1 MHFTHAIV
9 RAPAPNFAAGVTMA
23 ELGAPDVP
31 RALAEH
37 AAYCQALEQCGL
49 TLSWLPED
57 AAHPDSTFVED
68 TAVITPHVAV
78 LTRPGHP
85 SRLGEAASIEPALA
99 SRFALQR
106 IVAPGTVDGG
116 DICEAGTHF
125 FIGVAERTNE
135 SGGKQLAAFLDAA
148 GHTTSLVHFTMGP
161 GLLHLKSGVSWVG
174 GRDLVIVES
183 LASHPA
189 FAGWN
194 LLRVPVGEE
203 YAANC
208 VRVNDRV
215 LVPMGFPKTEALL
228 RAHGYDPLPLDMSEF
243 RKMDGGLSCLSLR
256 FQA

>member
-9 RAPAPNFAAGVTMA
+9 RPPAPNFAEGITMA

-31 RALAEH
+31 HALAEH
-37 AAYCQALEQCGL
+37 AAYCRALEQCGL
-49 TLSWLPED
+49 ALTWLPED

-85 SRLGEAASIEPALA
+85 SRLGEAAAIEPALA
-99 SRFALQR
+99 ARFALKR

-116 DICEAGTHF
+116 DICEAGTHV
-125 FIGVAERTNE
+125 FIGLSERTNE
-135 SGGKQLAAFLDAA
+135 AGGRQLAAFLEAA
-148 GHTTSLVHFTMGP
+148 GHTATLVTFTAGP
-161 GLLHLKSGVSWVG
+161 GLLHLKSGLSWVG
-174 GRDLVIVES
+174 ARDLVIVDA
-183 LASHPA
+183 LADHPA

-194 LLRVPVGEE
+194 LLRVRADEA

-215 LVPMGFPKTEALL
+215 LVPLGFPRTEALL

-256 FQA
+256 F

>member
-9 RAPAPNFAAGVTMA
+9 RPPAPNFARGVTMSD
-23 ELGAPDVP
+23 LGSPDVP

-37 AAYCQALEQCGL
+37 AAYCRALESCGL
-49 TLSWLPED
+49 ALTTLPED
-57 AAHPDSTFVED
+57 PTHPDSTFVED
-68 TAVITPHVAV
+68 TAVITPGVAV
-78 LTRPGHP
+78 LTRPGHA
-85 SRLGEAASIEPALA
+85 SRLGEAAAIRPALA
-99 SRFALQR
+99 ARFGSLKE
-106 IVAPGTVDGG
+106 IVVPGTVDGG
-116 DICEAGTHF
+116 DICEAGTHV
-125 FIGVAERTNE
+125 FIGVAARTNE
-135 SGGKQLAAFLDAA
+135 SGGRQLAAFLEAA
-148 GHTTSLVHFTMGP
+148 GQTTALVSFEMGP
-161 GLLHLKSGVSWVG
+161 GLLHLKSGLSWVG

-189 FAGWN
+189 FADWN
-194 LLRVPVGEE
+194 LLRVSAGEE

-256 FQA
+256 F